1 MDKLQEVQL
10 RSRLQD
16 LYHQHRELDLAI
28 EALNTKATID
38 PLQLQRLKKMKL
50 AIKDQISKIENL
62 LIPDIIA

>member
-10 RSRLQD
+10 RGKLQN
-16 LYHQHRELDLAI
+16 LYHQHRDLDAAI
-28 EALNTKATID
+28 EALKDKGTAD

-50 AIKDQISKIENL
+50 GLKDLISKIENL